1 MIKNKLIL
9 KMPSLASSVKNVT
22 EPTMIGPIKAANF
35 PNILYIPK
43 NSLSLPSGTKDEKY
57 DLLNA

>member
-35 PNILYIPK
+35 PNILYIPNNDLVK
-43 NSLSLPSGTKDEKY
+43 NNKL
-57 DLLNA
+57 